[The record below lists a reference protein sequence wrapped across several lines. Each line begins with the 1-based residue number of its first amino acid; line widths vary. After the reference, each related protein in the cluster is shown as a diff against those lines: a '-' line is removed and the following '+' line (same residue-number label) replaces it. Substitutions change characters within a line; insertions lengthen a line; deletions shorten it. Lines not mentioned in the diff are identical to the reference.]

1 MDEFEFD
8 SGALSDE
15 DPVESVRRLLAEAE
29 RVSHELGALADE
41 AVARS
46 EAGRRDA
53 GRLIEALAT
62 AAATLAAESAVEDE
76 EPDPEEPGP
85 ASAAP
90 VPGSDGARLLARQM
104 LAGGADREAV
114 ERNLRTS
121 FGIADADAVVDSI
134 ITDSA

>member
-8 SGALSDE
+8 SRPLNGE

-29 RVSHELGALADE
+29 RVSHDLGALADE

-53 GRLIEALAT
+53 RRLIEALA
-62 AAATLAAESAVEDE
+62 AATATLAGESGVEDE
-76 EPDPEEPGP
+76 EAEPDEPEP
-85 ASAAP
+85 APAA
-90 VPGSDGARLLARQM
+90 PGSDGARLLARQM

-114 ERNLRTS
+114 EESLRTS
-121 FGIADADAVVDSI
+121 FGIADADAIVDSVL
-134 ITDSA
+134 TGA